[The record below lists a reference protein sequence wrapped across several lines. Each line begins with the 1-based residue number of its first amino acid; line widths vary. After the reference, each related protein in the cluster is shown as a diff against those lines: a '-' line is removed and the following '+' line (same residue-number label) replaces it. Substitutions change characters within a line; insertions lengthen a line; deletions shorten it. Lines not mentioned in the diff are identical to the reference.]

1 MCSAYD
7 SKENIEEAFKSGISE
22 ILPKPI
28 KSSQLKYIIEKYI
41 WYRKMIFDLFNLYL
55 YLYLYSIITYYKI
68 IIDPI
73 NYD

>member
-1 MCSAYD
+1 
-7 SKENIEEAFKSGISE
+7 
-22 ILPKPI
+22 
-28 KSSQLKYIIEKYI
+28 
-41 WYRKMIFDLFNLYL
+41 MIFNLFNLYL